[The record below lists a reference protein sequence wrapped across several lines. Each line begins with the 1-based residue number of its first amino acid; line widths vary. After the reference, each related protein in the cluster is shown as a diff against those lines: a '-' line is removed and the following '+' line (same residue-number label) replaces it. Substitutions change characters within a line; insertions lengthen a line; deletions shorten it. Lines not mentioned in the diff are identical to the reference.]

1 MCSAGSPRSGHDR
14 PTGAR
19 PPVPDGLV
27 FTCLWDRDI
36 QYRIDRHWELRDF
49 TGIPLAAAV
58 NDEAEIQECVAKL
71 RAGPILS

>member
-1 MCSAGSPRSGHDR
+1 M
-14 PTGAR
+14 
-19 PPVPDGLV
+19 
-27 FTCLWDRDI
+27 FTCLWDSDI